1 MAKLLPEIRFEKS
14 AVMELPPVRPRLL
27 LSVARPAVAFAY
39 HVSGK
44 DLACFRYVP
53 NDQDLPFDK
62 FWAKILF
69 QHSDIL
75 GKDFEQVKV
84 FLHSNHW
91 ILHPDRLPKPDIFTY
106 LGKTYSFNQPQR
118 VGEQKLTAFNN
129 TLLFSYDDLIYQ
141 AILASFPQAVENHIL
156 GRLIEIHADVHHKMN
171 QKLTACI
178 ELLDDQFAY
187 LIFNE
192 GQLRFANLYA
202 MSAPEDIVYY
212 IFRVNQTLGI
222 NPKDIHIYISGR
234 WLQKSQVQ
242 QLIKTYFLNYH
253 SVTPWLPPIGILEN
267 ESFNTEDFAYLLME

>member
-1 MAKLLPEIRFEKS
+1 MAKLLPEIRFERS

-44 DLACFRYVP
+44 DLACFRYIP
-53 NDQDLPFDK
+53 NEQDQPFDK
-62 FWAKILF
+62 FWAKVLF

-75 GKDFEQVKV
+75 GINFEQVTV

-91 ILHPDRLPKPDIFTY
+91 ILHPDGLPKPDIFSY
-106 LGKTYSFNQPQR
+106 LGKAYSFNQPQR
-118 VGEQKLTAFNN
+118 AAEQRLETFQN
-129 TLLFSYDDLIYQ
+129 TLLFCYDDLMYQ
-141 AILASFPQAVENHIL
+141 AIHASFPQAAENHIL
-156 GRLIEIHADVHHKMN
+156 GRLIEIHADVHLKMN

-178 ELLDDQFAY
+178 ELIDDQFAY

-192 GQLRFANLYA
+192 GKLMFANLYA

-222 NPKDIHIYISGR
+222 NPKDIHVYVSGH
-234 WLQKSQVQ
+234 WLQKTQVQ
-242 QLIKTYFLNYH
+242 QLIKTYFLNCH
-253 SVTPWLPPIGILEN
+253 AVTNWLPPTGHLEN
-267 ESFNTEDFAYLLME
+267 QSFNTEDFAYLLMN

>member
-1 MAKLLPEIRFEKS
+1 MAKLLPEIRFEWS
-14 AVMELPPVRPRLL
+14 AGMELPPVRPRLL

-44 DLACFRYVP
+44 DLACFRYIP
-53 NDQDLPFDK
+53 NDQDQPFDK

-75 GKDFEQVKV
+75 GRNFDEVTV

-91 ILHPDRLPKPDIFTY
+91 ILHPDGLPKPDIFSY
-106 LGKTYSFNQPQR
+106 LGKIYSVSQPQH
-118 VGEQKLTAFNN
+118 VAEQRLAPLKN
-129 TLLFSYDDLIYQ
+129 TLLFSYDDLMFQ
-141 AILASFPQAVENHIL
+141 AIHASFPQAVENHIL
-156 GRLIEIHADVHHKMN
+156 GKLIEIHAAVHQKMN
-171 QKLTACI
+171 RKLTACI

-222 NPKDIHIYISGR
+222 NPKDIHVYISGH

-253 SVTPWLPPIGILEN
+253 SVTPWLPPVKILEK
-267 ESFNTEDFAYLLME
+267 ESFSTEDFAYLLME